1 MMASVYQ
8 QIIHFE
14 YNFATKFSI
23 YANAELILLFL
34 PWREKSQY
42 KFTNAN

>member
-14 YNFATKFSI
+14 YSFATEFSI
-23 YANAELILLFL
+23 YANAALILLFIFSTE
-34 PWREKSQY
+34 RK
-42 KFTNAN
+42 TAV